1 MVCQEV
7 CVCVCE
13 FDDVEQ
19 TFVCGCVVC
28 VCVYVEDGVCCGD
41 NFERRCV
48 IDCVVCKNGLP
59 SCAVEPCGTRCG
71 KLDSRKDVN

>member
-1 MVCQEV
+1 M
-7 CVCVCE
+7 CE